1 MRQLRC
7 LPVDLLT
14 WLNRYTHR
22 ILSNYF
28 AYGNITHMFCRTPL
42 GSPWN
47 MSEPVLFL
55 IRLFSQKQSVAQ
67 SLLFEQKKI
76 STVEKILQSQNPSG
90 LNQSSPVA
98 PRLGRGLDLGNGAF
112 TNSIINQLGQYFEQI
127 PCWSLSF
134 YKEQLQLHKVTIHPN
149 SVNRAIQ
156 SLGWPISKTVNLAWQ
171 IFF

>member
-1 MRQLRC
+1 
-7 LPVDLLT
+7 
-14 WLNRYTHR
+14 
-22 ILSNYF
+22 
-28 AYGNITHMFCRTPL
+28 
-42 GSPWN
+42 

-127 PCWSLSF
+127 PC
-134 YKEQLQLHKVTIHPN
+134 
-149 SVNRAIQ
+149 
-156 SLGWPISKTVNLAWQ
+156 
-171 IFF
+171 